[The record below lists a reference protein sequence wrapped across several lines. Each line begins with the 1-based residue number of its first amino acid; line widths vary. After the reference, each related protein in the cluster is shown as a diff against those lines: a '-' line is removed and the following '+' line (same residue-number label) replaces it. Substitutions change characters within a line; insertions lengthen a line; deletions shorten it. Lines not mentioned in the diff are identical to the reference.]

1 MRGERLAR
9 CAWGAS
15 AAAGAGQPAFRC
27 LPACRCCPPRHP
39 CAPLPH
45 PSPPTARRPLA
56 WPAGPQVCLS
66 VLGNLAASLT
76 PAEKKDLHAIE
87 AKLGKF
93 CEKPSNERDTKFC
106 YFVDP
111 IKREISQPLKNGA
124 PPATVCDRLK
134 KKAPEVC
141 ALRYG
146 AAPAAVTV
154 TRATDLGKLRV
165 KDLKAFI
172 AEKSIACSPCVASS
186 CAPLPRRLPSRS
198 RARALPPPP
207 LPPGLAG
214 ARTRGTW
221 RRPSRATLR
230 RTPSSKLV

>member
-1 MRGERLAR
+1 M
-9 CAWGAS
+9 
-15 AAAGAGQPAFRC
+15 
-27 LPACRCCPPRHP
+27 
-39 CAPLPH
+39 
-45 PSPPTARRPLA
+45 
-56 WPAGPQVCLS
+56 
-66 VLGNLAASLT
+66 LGNLAAGLK

-93 CEKPSNERDTKFC
+93 CDKPSNERDTKFC

-146 AAPAAVTV
+146 AAPAAVSV
-154 TRATDLGKLRV
+154 TRATDLAKLRV

-172 AEKSIACSPCVASS
+172 AEKSIACSPCVGGQAAPVSLPT
-186 CAPLPRRLPSRS
+186 AALAHAHAPPVALPLPTPT
-198 RARALPPPP
+198 
-207 LPPGLAG
+207 G

-221 RRPSRATLR
+221 RQPSRGTLR
-230 RTPSSKLV
+230 RTPSSEQAISCSSYWF